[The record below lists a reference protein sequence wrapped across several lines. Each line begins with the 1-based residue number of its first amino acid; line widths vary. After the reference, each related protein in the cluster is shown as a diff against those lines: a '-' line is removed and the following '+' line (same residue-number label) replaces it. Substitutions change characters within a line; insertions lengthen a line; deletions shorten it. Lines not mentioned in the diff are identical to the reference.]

1 MSLTVAIA
9 GRPNVGKSTLFNR
22 LTGRRSAIV
31 DDTPGVTRD
40 WKLAQV
46 DLLDLSFDLL
56 DTAGIDNSPSD
67 DLGTKIREHTLL
79 AIENADVILFVIDGR
94 DGVTPV
100 DRDIARQL
108 RRGGK
113 PIIVLVNKSDTN
125 ASLASLEPAERL
137 GFGEPVA
144 VSAAHGTGLQ
154 DLYEALVPHA
164 RATEGVNE
172 EEDDDDDAAA
182 ADDSSDADDVDDL
195 DDADDEGAEDA
206 AVSRR
211 PMTIAITGRPNAGKS
226 TLLNQLLGSERAITS
241 PIAGTTRDSV
251 KAEWE
256 WEGRRIRLAD
266 TAGLRK
272 KAKVDEGLEQMS
284 VSAAIEEI
292 KMAEVVIL
300 VIDPAIPFETQ
311 DLQIAD
317 LVEREGRAMVV
328 AVNKWDLVEDKAQL
342 LRTLNARVDELLPQ
356 WKGVPIVALSALSGE
371 GVERLMPAIVKQHEI
386 WNRRISTH
394 KLNDWL
400 QYMIEKHSPPAP
412 KGRRIRI
419 RYMTQ
424 ARTRPPTFAI
434 SSSQAGELPG
444 DYSRYLVNGLR
455 ENFGFHGVPIRMKVK
470 AGKNPFDKK

>member
-46 DLLDLSFDLL
+46 DLLDLSFNLL

-164 RATEGVNE
+164 RAVQADDENEDEG
-172 EEDDDDDAAA
+172 DDADN
-182 ADDSSDADDVDDL
+182 ADVSDDV
-195 DDADDEGAEDA
+195 DDADDEDSEGSDTE
-206 AVSRR
+206 AVTRR

-256 WEGRRIRLAD
+256 WEGRRIRLVD

-371 GVERLMPAIVKQHEI
+371 GVERLMPTIVKQHEI

>member
-22 LTGRRSAIV
+22 LTGSRSAIV

-40 WKLAQV
+40 WKLAKVQ
-46 DLLDLSFDLL
+46 LLDLSFDLL
-56 DTAGIDNSPSD
+56 DTAGIDNSPTD
-67 DLGTKIREHTLL
+67 DLGAKIRAQTLL

-164 RATEGVNE
+164 RATDGVD
-172 EEDDDDDAAA
+172 EDEDVDDDA
-182 ADDSSDADDVDDL
+182 SDADDV

-251 KAEWE
+251 NAEWE
-256 WEGRRIRLAD
+256 WEGRRIKLVD

-300 VIDPAIPFETQ
+300 VIDAAIPFETQ

-317 LVEREGRAMVV
+317 LVEREGRAMVI

-371 GVERLMPAIVKQHEI
+371 GIERLMPTIVKQHEI

-400 QYMIEKHSPPAP
+400 QFMIEKHSPPAP

-455 ENFGFHGVPIRMKVK
+455 ETFGFQGVPIRMKVK
-470 AGKNPFDKK
+470 AGSNPFDKK

>member
-1 MSLTVAIA
+1 MSFTVAIA

-22 LTGRRSAIV
+22 LTGKRSAIV

-40 WKLAQV
+40 WKEADV
-46 DLLDLSFDLL
+46 ELLGLRFRLL
-56 DTAGIDNSPSD
+56 DTAGIEIKPSD
-67 DLGTKIREHTLL
+67 DLGARIREQTLQ

-94 DGVTPV
+94 DGVTPF
-100 DRDIARQL
+100 DREIARQL

-113 PIIVLVNKSDTN
+113 PIILLVNKADTR
-125 ASLASLEPAERL
+125 ASADTMDPAEKL
-137 GFGEPVA
+137 GFGEPVP
-144 VSAAHGTGLQ
+144 VSAAHGTGLP
-154 DLYEALVPHA
+154 DLYEALLPHA
-164 RATEGVNE
+164 PPS
-172 EEDDDDDAAA
+172 EDDD
-182 ADDSSDADDVDDL
+182 VEE
-195 DDADDEGAEDA
+195 DEAEAEGEEDA
-206 AVSRR
+206 EARARR
-211 PMTIAITGRPNAGKS
+211 PLTIAITGSPNAGKS
-226 TLLNQLLGSERAITS
+226 TLLNQILGRERAITS
-241 PIAGTTRDSV
+241 PIAGTTRDAV
-251 KAEWE
+251 EAEWE
-256 WEGRRIRLAD
+256 WEGRRIRLID

-272 KAKVDEGLEQMS
+272 KAKIDEGLEKMS

-300 VIDPAIPFETQ
+300 VIDAAIPFETQ

-342 LRTLNARVDELLPQ
+342 LKTLNARVDELLPQ

-371 GVERLMPAIVKQHEI
+371 GLERLMPAIIRQHEI

-394 KLNDWL
+394 KLNEWL

-412 KGRRIRI
+412 KGRRIKI

-444 DYSRYLVNGLR
+444 DYARYLVNGLR

-470 AGKNPFDKK
+470 AGSNPFDRK

>member
-1 MSLTVAIA
+1 MSFTVAIA

-22 LTGRRSAIV
+22 LTGSRSAIV

-40 WKLAQV
+40 WKEEEVQ
-46 DLLDLSFDLL
+46 LLDINFRLL
-56 DTAGIDNSPSD
+56 DTAGIDNKPSD
-67 DLGTKIREHTLL
+67 DLGARIREQTLQ

-94 DGVTPV
+94 DGVTPI

-125 ASLASLEPAERL
+125 ASLASLGPAERL

-154 DLYEALVPHA
+154 DLYEAIVPHA
-164 RATEGVNE
+164 PVSEGKTDDE
-172 EEDDDDDAAA
+172 DADDDTSEDDD
-182 ADDSSDADDVDDL
+182 
-195 DDADDEGAEDA
+195 
-206 AVSRR
+206 AVARR

-226 TLLNQLLGSERAITS
+226 TLLNQLLGRERAITS
-241 PIAGTTRDSV
+241 PIAGTTRDAV
-251 KAEWE
+251 DAEWE
-256 WEGRRIRLAD
+256 WEGRRIKLID
-266 TAGLRK
+266 TAGLRR

-300 VIDPAIPFETQ
+300 VIDAAIPFETQ

-317 LVEREGRAMVV
+317 LIEREGRAMVV

-371 GVERLMPAIVKQHEI
+371 GLERLMPTIVKQHEI

-400 QYMIEKHSPPAP
+400 QFMIEKHSPPAP

-455 ENFGFHGVPIRMKVK
+455 ESFGFHGVPIRMKVK
-470 AGKNPFDKK
+470 VGSNPFVKK